1 MALLHDAV
9 DSKKLDVRMIERNI
23 ARGVVTAEDYDKSLK
38 KLPDDEANAEWVSID
53 SLAHEADESQMNG
66 KANHHSH

>member
-9 DSKKLDVRMIERNI
+9 DSKKLDVRMVERNI
-23 ARGVVTAEDYDKSLK
+23 SRGVISAEDYEKSLK
-38 KLPDDEANAEWVSID
+38 KLPDDELNAEWVSID

-66 KANHHSH
+66 NAGHSH